1 MDDFMKQDFTVTKID
16 LACYVRAGTG
26 ALVHKNRG
34 SHGLALF
41 LGGERTICFDNAR
54 LKVTK
59 NMIVYFPKGS
69 NYTVKEKESSDCYAI
84 NFQLPEHIHFDPFAL
99 PVKNSNGYLE
109 NFRTAQKIWARK
121 NVGYLSK
128 VRSELYDILF
138 KMQTEYDLPYCSRSV
153 IQPALD
159 HIHGYYYK
167 ESISIQMLADLC
179 GISTVHL
186 RNLFIRLFAI
196 PPVKY
201 INSLKM
207 SRAKELLVSGLYTVS
222 ETCFLSGYQD
232 ESYFSREFKKHFG
245 VSPKEYL
252 KASRSE

>member
-1 MDDFMKQDFTVTKID
+1 MGKIISI
-16 LACYVRAGTG
+16 ANQ
-26 ALVHKNRG
+26 K
-34 SHGLALF
+34 
-41 LGGERTICFDNAR
+41 GGVGKTTLSSTLAR
-54 LKVTK
+54 L
-59 NMIVYFPKGS
+59 
-69 NYTVKEKESSDCYAI
+69 YAAEGR
-84 NFQLPEHIHFDPFAL
+84 QVLCADVDPDANL
-99 PVKNSNGYLE
+99 GL
-109 NFRTAQKIWARK
+109 AQKIWARK

-159 HIHGYYYK
+159 HIHGNYYK

-186 RNLFIRLFAI
+186 RNLFIRLFAM

-207 SRAKELLVSGLYTVS
+207 SRAKELLASGLYTVS